1 MLSATRTAPALLAL
15 LLAGCSAETDAPVSA
30 APDAA
35 LAKRTTAAAESE
47 DALVARALAIHD
59 RVLTFDSHADTP
71 LRMIEPGFDMAERH
85 DPNDTGSKVDY
96 PRMQEG
102 GLDAIFFAAFV
113 AQDIRDDAGNGRAKA
128 LSLQM
133 IDAVIESTEANADIV
148 GLALEPEDA
157 YALEREGKRA
167 IYVGIENGYPIGSDL
182 SNIEL
187 FYDRGVR
194 YITLVHSTNNDLAD
208 SATDSAGP
216 EHGGVSAFGEEVI
229 L

>member
-1 MLSATRTAPALLAL
+1 MPFIAGATCPCRTDCAAHPYPPDGLDHALSHTGLPPALLAL
-15 LLAGCSAETDAPVSA
+15 LPAGCSAETDAPVSA

-113 AQDIRDDAGNGRAKA
+113 AWT
-128 LSLQM
+128 S
-133 IDAVIESTEANADIV
+133 ETT
-148 GLALEPEDA
+148 P
-157 YALEREGKRA
+157 
-167 IYVGIENGYPIGSDL
+167 
-182 SNIEL
+182 
-187 FYDRGVR
+187 
-194 YITLVHSTNNDLAD
+194 
-208 SATDSAGP
+208 ATA
-216 EHGGVSAFGEEVI
+216 ARRR
-229 L
+229 

>member
-35 LAKRTTAAAESE
+35 LAKSTTAAAESE

-85 DPNDTGSKVDY
+85 DPNGRSTI
-96 PRMQEG
+96 RMQEG

-113 AQDIRDDAGNGRAKA
+113 AQDIRDDAGNG
-128 LSLQM
+128 
-133 IDAVIESTEANADIV
+133 
-148 GLALEPEDA
+148 
-157 YALEREGKRA
+157 
-167 IYVGIENGYPIGSDL
+167 
-182 SNIEL
+182 
-187 FYDRGVR
+187 
-194 YITLVHSTNNDLAD
+194 H
-208 SATDSAGP
+208 
-216 EHGGVSAFGEEVI
+216 
-229 L
+229 

>member
-15 LLAGCSAETDAPVSA
+15 LLAGCSAEPEAPAAA

-35 LAKRTTAAAESE
+35 PAESTTPAAESE
-47 DALVARALAIHD
+47 EALVARALAIHD

-113 AQDIRDDAGNGRAKA
+113 AQDIRDDDGNSRAKA
-128 LSLQM
+128 LGLQM
-133 IDAVIESTEANADIV
+133 IDAVIESTEANN
-148 GLALEPEDA
+148 ALQC
-157 YALEREGKRA
+157 L
-167 IYVGIENGYPIGSDL
+167 GS
-182 SNIEL
+182 S
-187 FYDRGVR
+187 Y
-194 YITLVHSTNNDLAD
+194 ST
-208 SATDSAGP
+208 P
-216 EHGGVSAFGEEVI
+216 R
-229 L
+229 